1 MDFNKKMK
9 KKIIALLPA
18 RFSSTRIKKKL
29 IKKLRG
35 IPIILHTI
43 SRVKMIKNVDE
54 IVVCTDSIEIKKI
67 VEHQGVKVNMTSKHH
82 KNGTDRIAEVARKL
96 KADLFID
103 IHSDEAIL
111 DPKNVEKLI
120 NFHLIN
126 YHFDIVV
133 PNKISNK
140 SGGENVV
147 KVIPNPSDNSIIYF
161 TRSDAPY
168 AFRKNKKTFF
178 HHLDTISFK
187 PNALKMF
194 SKLDQGI
201 LEKME
206 GIELLR
212 AIEHRFKLGTF
223 SIKTSSFSINTIKDF
238 KKAKNY
244 LKKDQYFKK
253 YND

>member
-1 MDFNKKMK
+1 MK
-9 KKIIALLPA
+9 KKIIVLLPA

-29 IKKLRG
+29 LKKLKG

-54 IVVCTDSIEIKKI
+54 IVVCTDSKEIKKLA
-67 VEHQGVKVNMTSKHH
+67 EAYGVKVKMTLKNH
-82 KNGTDRIAEVARKL
+82 KNGTDRIAEIAKKL

-103 IHSDEAIL
+103 VHSDEAIL

-120 NFHLIN
+120 NFHLKN
-126 YHFDIVV
+126 YYFDIVV

-140 SGGENVV
+140 SGGENIV
-147 KVIPNPSDNSIIYF
+147 KIIPNLRDKSIIYLS
-161 TRSDAPY
+161 RSDAPY
-168 AFRKNKKTFF
+168 AFRKSKKTFY

-194 SKLDQGI
+194 SKLGQGN
-201 LEKME
+201 LEKIE

-212 AIEHRFKLGTF
+212 AIENKFKLGTF
-223 SIKTSSFSINTIKDF
+223 SIKTSSFSINTINDF
-238 KKAKNY
+238 NKAKGY
-244 LKKDQYFKK
+244 LKKDKYFKK
-253 YND
+253 YSV

>member
-1 MDFNKKMK
+1 MK
-9 KKIIALLPA
+9 KKIIVLLPA

-29 IKKLRG
+29 LKKLKG

-54 IVVCTDSIEIKKI
+54 IVVCTDSKEIKKLA
-67 VEHQGVKVNMTSKHH
+67 EAYGVKVKMTLKNH
-82 KNGTDRIAEVARKL
+82 KNGTDRIAEIAKKL

-103 IHSDEAIL
+103 VHSDEAIL

-120 NFHLIN
+120 NFHLKN
-126 YHFDIVV
+126 YYFDIVV

-147 KVIPNPSDNSIIYF
+147 KIIPNLRDKSIIYLS
-161 TRSDAPY
+161 RSDAPY
-168 AFRKNKKTFF
+168 AFRKSKKNFY

-194 SKLDQGI
+194 SKLGQGN
-201 LEKME
+201 LEKIE

-212 AIEHRFKLGTF
+212 AIENKFKLGTF
-223 SIKTSSFSINTIKDF
+223 SIKTSSFSINTINDF
-238 KKAKNY
+238 NKAKGY
-244 LKKDQYFKK
+244 LKKDKYFKK
-253 YND
+253 YSV